1 MRNSNFIKKKASNA
15 AHTWGTWAAM
25 VAIVVLAACTDDT
38 LDTGVQAAR
47 RDDGKSIIVEV
58 SGGAPDADTRTQYD
72 LASWHTEFA
81 EGDQIGVFCYR
92 GSRAIASNVK
102 FTFDGESWTGE
113 TGIPYREDYTYFA
126 YYPYAGSNGNP
137 PYAVGTSGTADE
149 RFASYITDSS
159 NKFHY
164 AVQNTMEYFA
174 KSDYMHAQG
183 VDDGL
188 RTITF
193 TMQHKKALAVLGSTV
208 NKWYDT
214 SDPLTPHGVY
224 VNYTDNFPL
233 EVGEYKYFLCK
244 PGVATTIGGTT
255 FTGQGGKYNIKDA
268 SAITGTPTL
277 TYAVSTNGG
286 NSFGGF
292 SATAPEWLTVTPDV
306 TAGEPT
312 DFDVTMVTSKT
323 TNISKGQAEQRT
335 VPGDALLK
343 AATPVTDVDLSMYEN
358 DGTYRGTRTTA
369 NCYLV
374 HAPGT
379 YRIPLV
385 YGNAI
390 KDGNENSSSYYTPI
404 VHTRILSRLVNHK
417 DEGITTPWIKDN
429 GINVDGAELMWE
441 DVKNV
446 IKNVGI
452 EGDYLT
458 FEVDADN
465 IAEGNAVIAVSSA
478 AEEARVWSWHIW
490 ITPET
495 LEETTTI
502 NPQGTVYE
510 VAPVNVGQVS
520 GNVSFGTIYQGSQCK
535 VRATGTG
542 GTIEFLVTQPDYM
555 KISNSYDNPNTY
567 YQWGRKDPIWS
578 AIGASRNGRNL
589 SLVVVTTNQ
598 YDEDEEEG
606 IPISIGSTIKH
617 PSYCFYSE
625 NSGPYGTYDN
635 KFNLWDIKNVNYG
648 EGSGQSYTTKTVYDP
663 CPPGFCVPS
672 RILYDNMN
680 NYNYYNP
687 GSYIFD
693 GNYFT
698 WILDTPNIVWTKTGC
713 RIGNTGSLY
722 NYGIPNTTQEGRYHT
737 ASIGNSAGTNCL
749 SVLFNSKMERNQTS
763 KSTMMSVR
771 AVREN

>member
-1 MRNSNFIKKKASNA
+1 MNIYWINRINYIDMRNSNFIKKKASDA

-38 LDTGVQAAR
+38 LDTGGQSAR
-47 RDDGKSIIVEV
+47 REDGKSIIVEV

-113 TGIPYREDYTYFA
+113 TGIPYRE
-126 YYPYAGSNGNP
+126 YYPSAGSNGNP

-193 TMQHKKALAVLGSTV
+193 TMQHKKALAVLGGTV

-277 TYAVSTNGG
+277 TYAVSKNGG

-323 TNISKGQAEQRT
+323 TNISKGQGEQRN

-390 KDGNENSSSYYTPI
+390 KNGNENESSYYMN
-404 VHTRILSRLVNHK
+404 VNLSYFQKNLVNHK
-417 DEGITTPWIKDN
+417 GEGISAPWIKDN

-441 DVKNV
+441 DVKNL

-465 IAEGNAVIAVSSA
+465 IAEGNAVIAVNSA

-490 ITPET
+490 ITTET
-495 LEETTTI
+495 LENTTSIDT
-502 NPQGTVYE
+502 GKLTYE
-510 VAPVNVGQVS
+510 VAPVNLGNINGYVS
-520 GNVSFGTIYQGSQCK
+520 YGNIYQGSQCK

-542 GTIEFLVTQPDYM
+542 GTIEFLVAQPDYLDIE
-555 KISNSYDNPNTY
+555 KSYEKSCTY
-567 YQWGRKDPIWS
+567 YQWGRKDPMWPF
-578 AIGASRNGRNL
+578 IGAYKNDTNL
-589 SLVVVTTNQ
+589 NRVIQEVSL
-598 YDEDEEEG
+598 YDNNYIKEG
-606 IPISIGSTIKH
+606 IKFPDYCLLGTSNGSKILNIWDMDCRVGKKDN
-617 PSYCFYSE
+617 YS
-625 NSGPYGTYDN
+625 PTR
-635 KFNLWDIKNVNYG
+635 
-648 EGSGQSYTTKTVYDP
+648 KTVYDP
-663 CPPGFCVPS
+663 CPPGMCIPS
-672 RILYDNMN
+672 SGLLDFMKNNSSLYYSWDKDQGIWTSGTNLIIFPAMGSINLYDTGIRIKEN
-680 NYNYYNP
+680 NYGKYAVIWTSTSTGY
-687 GSYIFD
+687 
-693 GNYFT
+693 NYFGGYDMS
-698 WILDTPNIVWTKTGC
+698 LHSEG
-713 RIGNTGSLY
+713 IGDGYSY
-722 NYGIPNTTQEGRYHT
+722 
-737 ASIGNSAGTNCL
+737 SA
-749 SVLFNSKMERNQTS
+749 FFP
-763 KSTMMSVR
+763 VR